1 MINQSTFIKHL
12 TATPEPQEISFS
24 YIGPLG
30 ANVEQWVINVA
41 TKPEAEQCAQLE
53 KTLSELMLVQLAE
66 EQLLKIMLPVFKAV
80 QRLIAQIRNRYK
92 YEAGALTL
100 EHQTAVDQ
108 VKSLYYMSILV
119 LNAVIDRLLAKRLPS
134 SSAETAS
141 WVRLLPIARISPY
154 SQNLAIAIY
163 WSILCYQKL
172 LLEFAV
178 AYQRLTPVLWQ
189 QLNRLYLLAVNE
201 GVVKTDLSRH
211 PMANHSSTIH
221 QLYTQ
226 VCLFSLLNLTTY
238 RRQDITGIYRL
249 LPKWARYL
257 KITLLPESKTRLF
270 INLHGDKGPEYL
282 TPNTPINPYDDENT
296 CLFIELQPLVAYL
309 QSPLLDNKAIDSH
322 ERRLMQQTVATLQH
336 QYLKPQRRAS
346 ARKRV
351 NHQATVITEFNRIH
365 YHIAGKVSLGNLIQQ
380 KNLPEIYLPKYT
392 TRPRRGTE
400 DVMIRVK
407 LLDQSLGGYRF
418 RTLEVLNMLGEIPT
432 EQTPEESPR
441 PILTI
446 PNDPSG
452 SWLLDTSDSSDRLR
466 ATNEFSPP
474 VLQVMSLFA
483 IQNDLEKD
491 HKKWEVGLVR
501 WIEAA
506 DEQIEVGAQLLGR
519 SVTACGIRLD
529 NNDGRSQDFVAAL
542 LIAGNA
548 DLNIKSSLMM
558 PRYHFKE
565 GDRIVLRIHEKQTKL
580 SLQANILSTDDI
592 DQYEIA
598 KLANRL

>member
-1 MINQSTFIKHL
+1 MIDQSTFIEYL
-12 TATPEPQEISFS
+12 TATPEPQEITFS
-24 YIGPLG
+24 HIGPLG
-30 ANVEQWVINVA
+30 VNAEQWVINVA

-53 KTLSELMLVQLAE
+53 KTLSELILVQIPE
-66 EQLLKIMLPVFKAV
+66 EQLLKIMLPVFKATE
-80 QRLIAQIRNRYK
+80 RLIAQMRNSYK

-100 EHQTAVDQ
+100 EHQAAVER

-119 LNAVIDRLLAKRLPS
+119 FNGLIERLLAKRLPP
-134 SSAETAS
+134 SSAEAVS
-141 WVRLLPIARISPY
+141 WARLLPIARTSPN
-154 SQNLAIAIY
+154 SNNLAVAIY
-163 WSILCYQKL
+163 WTILCYQKL

-178 AYQRLTPVLWQ
+178 AYQRLPPILWQ

-201 GVVKTDLSRH
+201 DVVKVDISRH
-211 PMANHSSTIH
+211 PIVNSSSTIH

-226 VCLFSLLNLTTY
+226 VCLFNLLNLTTY
-238 RRQDITGIYRL
+238 RRQDITGIHRL
-249 LPKWARYL
+249 LPKWASYL

-270 INLHGDKGPEYL
+270 INLQGDKGPEYL

-296 CLFIELQPLVAYL
+296 CLFIELPPLLAYL
-309 QSPLLDNKAIDSH
+309 QNPRQGGKVIDSY
-322 ERRLMQQTVATLQH
+322 EQRLMEQTVVTLEH
-336 QYLKPQRRAS
+336 QYLKPQRRAT
-346 ARKRV
+346 ARKTV
-351 NHQATVITEFNRIH
+351 NHKATLITEFNRIH
-365 YHIAGKVSLGNLIQQ
+365 YHIAGKTSLGNLIQQ
-380 KNLPEIYLPKYT
+380 KNLPEMYLPKYT

-418 RTLEVLNMLGEIPT
+418 RTTDVLNMLSEIPM
-432 EQTPEESPR
+432 EEAPAEAPR
-441 PILTI
+441 PMLTI

-452 SWLLDTSDSSDRLR
+452 SWLLDSLDTGNRVMATS
-466 ATNEFSPP
+466 EFAPP

-483 IQNDLEKD
+483 IHNDLEKNS
-491 HKKWEVGLVR
+491 KKWEVGLVR

-548 DLNIKSSLMM
+548 DLNTKSSLMM

-565 GDRIVLRIHEKQTKL
+565 GDRVVLRIQDKQTRL
-580 SLQANILSTDDI
+580 SLRTNILNTDDI

-598 KLANRL
+598 KLAS